1 MKPTPRTHAL
11 KTTLIALMLAAVNPA
26 HATGV
31 PTVDGSAILTNLQQ
45 WYQSAMRDYNRVM
58 NMKPGQIVTDALGLD
73 NETKK
78 KMGDYIS
85 ALQNVKTQMNEAKP
99 CEKYPIEASKLL
111 CTQEE
116 DLKVQKIDAYIALLN
131 GVKADYEK
139 LNAKLAEYNN
149 LGFTTTLTD
158 FVDGG
163 GTTNDGQ
170 RKTLE
175 VEIAQL
181 RQQIL
186 TNMQNNKGQIDLIEG
201 QIKLVNGIRVDVAR
215 MQIEGDSNSLKK
227 WIGEAAV
234 VKTLQDA
241 TKDYNEKADALK
253 SGTYY

>member
-116 DLKVQKIDAYIALLN
+116 VL
-131 GVKADYEK
+131 
-139 LNAKLAEYNN
+139 
-149 LGFTTTLTD
+149 F
-158 FVDGG
+158 F
-163 GTTNDGQ
+163 
-170 RKTLE
+170 
-175 VEIAQL
+175 
-181 RQQIL
+181 
-186 TNMQNNKGQIDLIEG
+186 
-201 QIKLVNGIRVDVAR
+201 IKN
-215 MQIEGDSNSLKK
+215 
-227 WIGEAAV
+227 
-234 VKTLQDA
+234 
-241 TKDYNEKADALK
+241 
-253 SGTYY
+253 

>member
-31 PTVDGSAILTNLQQ
+31 PTVDGSAILTTLQQ

-111 CTQEE
+111 CEQEE
-116 DLKVQKIDAYIALLN
+116 DLKVQKIDAYIKLLKD
-131 GVKADYEK
+131 VEADYDK
-139 LNAKLAEYNN
+139 LNVKLSEYNALSFGN
-149 LGFTTTLTD
+149 LNVLT
-158 FVDGG
+158 GEG
-163 GTTNDGQ
+163 ETNDGR

-175 VEIAQL
+175 VEIAEL
-181 RQQIL
+181 RQKIL

-227 WIGEAAV
+227 LIGEAAV

>member
-99 CEKYPIEASKLL
+99 CEKYPIEASKAL
-111 CTQEE
+111 CEQEE
-116 DLKVQKIDAYIALLN
+116 DLKVQKIDAYIKLLKD
-131 GVKADYEK
+131 VEADYDK
-139 LNAKLAEYNN
+139 LNVKLSEYNALSFGN
-149 LGFTTTLTD
+149 LNVLT
-158 FVDGG
+158 GEG
-163 GTTNDGQ
+163 ETNDGR

-175 VEIAQL
+175 VEIAEL
-181 RQQIL
+181 RQKIL

-227 WIGEAAV
+227 LIGEAAV